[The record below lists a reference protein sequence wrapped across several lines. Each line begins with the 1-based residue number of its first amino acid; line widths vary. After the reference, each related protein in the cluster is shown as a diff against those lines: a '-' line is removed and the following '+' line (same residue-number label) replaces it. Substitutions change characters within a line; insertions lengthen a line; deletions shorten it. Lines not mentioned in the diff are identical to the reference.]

1 MHSILFWLWLS
12 RCCTPGSG
20 TFDLLLRHFDT
31 PYDIY
36 DADEAA
42 LREALAKY
50 DKDLQ
55 RLLDKDTAAAERT
68 LRFCAMTGVTMIP
81 YDDPR
86 YPAAL
91 RLIPSPPVLL
101 YCKGTLPQFNGTLS
115 VAVVGTRETS
125 DYGKRMAFEIARDL
139 ARAGAIVVSGLALGV
154 DGVANAAAINGG
166 GETVA
171 VLGSGID
178 VIYPPAHAKLAEC
191 VMRHG
196 AVITEFAPGTR
207 PDGRNFPIRNRI
219 ISGLASATAVI
230 EADLVSGALITARR
244 ALQQGRPLY
253 ALPGRVD
260 EKGSEGT
267 CMLLKNGAKLLVA
280 ADDILTDFEKLYA
293 DKINIFKLLRH
304 SPVVMDAVLK
314 SMRVQI
320 GRGKKQRSPEDQTS
334 TAKSTAPEAAPKVT
348 VDPAREAEVREILER
363 LGELPTKIYGL
374 VPSVGQISCD
384 DLAEAGLSI
393 GEVMAA
399 TATMEIEGV
408 IEVLPGGLLK
418 RKP

>member
-20 TFDLLLRHFDT
+20 TFDLLLRYFDT

-36 DADEAA
+36 GADEAT

-50 DKDLQ
+50 DKDLP
-55 RLLDKDTAAAERT
+55 RLLDKDTEAAERT
-68 LRFCAMTGVTMIP
+68 LRFCAMTGVALIP

-101 YCKGTLPQFNGTLS
+101 YCKGTLPQFNGSLS
-115 VAVVGTRETS
+115 VAVVGTRKMTE
-125 DYGKRMAFEIARDL
+125 YGKRMAFEISRDL
-139 ARAGAIVVSGLALGV
+139 ARAGAIVVSGLALGI

-178 VIYPPAHAKLAEC
+178 IIYPAAHAKLAEH

-230 EADLVSGALITARR
+230 EADLRSGALITARK

-260 EKGSEGT
+260 EAGSEGT
-267 CMLLKNGAKLLVA
+267 CILLKNGAKLLVA
-280 ADDILTDFEKLYA
+280 ADDILTDFEKIYA
-293 DKINIFKLLRH
+293 DKINIFRLLRN

-314 SMRVQI
+314 SMRVHTK
-320 GRGKKQRSPEDQTS
+320 GEKRARSPEDRPTEPPVS
-334 TAKSTAPEAAPKVT
+334 EKTVKAP
-348 VDPAREAEVREILER
+348 VDPVREAEIRKILDR
-363 LGELPTKIYGL
+363 L
-374 VPSVGQISCD
+374 
-384 DLAEAGLSI
+384 
-393 GEVMAA
+393 
-399 TATMEIEGV
+399 
-408 IEVLPGGLLK
+408 
-418 RKP
+418 